1 MQLIIRDLI
10 YRSPL
15 KTICSDTN
23 KSVSMNNQIANQRY
37 LPLDAA
43 KGMCITLVVINY
55 MFFLIR
61 KVGVDGQYHFW
72 GIREVL

>member
-1 MQLIIRDLI
+1 
-10 YRSPL
+10 
-15 KTICSDTN
+15 
-23 KSVSMNNQIANQRY
+23 MNNQIANQRD

-61 KVGVDGQYHFW
+61 QVGVDGQYHFL